1 VINLSKKIL
10 GKLCIAVVLF
20 NSCGGNADK
29 KGKVIDLK
37 DSSTIVTEY
46 DSAYLQ
52 NKVADLAEVRG
63 TKNIKNINNVD
74 KVMREVDSAKK
85 ATAIVAPVSAQET
98 IRDIKGYAISRPNY
112 SIILDGAITKS
123 GSRYIFQTGTVAENM
138 SCQIKGLSEVEVQQ
152 RSNSKLSLLVA
163 DKTILLDKAG
173 ENTTAWTKLTGTGT
187 NFVTLGK
194 MDMPFKKM
202 PSTQIFRIS
211 EPYLNKSGI
220 DRKEIKR
227 IAVLLKNTD
236 SDNTEYYQVEPQFIE
251 LRISGKAA
259 GKKITDII
267 RIAK

>member
-1 VINLSKKIL
+1 VINLSTKISGL
-10 GKLCIAVVLF
+10 FFIAIVLF
-20 NSCGGNADK
+20 SSCDGIADK
-29 KGKVIDLK
+29 KGKAIDLK
-37 DSSTIVTEY
+37 DSSTVVTEY
-46 DSAYLQ
+46 DSAYLE

-85 ATAIVAPVSAQET
+85 ASAIVAPVSAQET
-98 IRDIKGYAISRPNY
+98 VRDIKGYTIARPNY

-123 GSRYIFQTGTVAENM
+123 GSRYIFQTGSIAENM
-138 SCQIKGLSEVEVQQ
+138 SCQIKGLTEVEIQQ
-152 RSNSKLSLLVA
+152 RSNSKLALLVA
-163 DKTILLDKAG
+163 DKTIVLDKAG
-173 ENTTAWTKLTGTGT
+173 ENTTAWQKLTGTGN

-194 MDMPFKKM
+194 MDMPFRKM
-202 PSTQIFRIS
+202 QSAQIFKVS

-227 IAVLLKNTD
+227 IAGLLKNTD
-236 SDNTEYYQVEPQFIE
+236 TDNSEYYKSEPQFIE

-259 GKKITDII
+259 GKKIADII